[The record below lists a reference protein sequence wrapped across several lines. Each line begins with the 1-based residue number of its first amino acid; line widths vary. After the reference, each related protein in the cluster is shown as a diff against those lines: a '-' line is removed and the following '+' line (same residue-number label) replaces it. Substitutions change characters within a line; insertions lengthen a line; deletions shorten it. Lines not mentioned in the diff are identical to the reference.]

1 MSGEAVFMIMMGGI
15 HVFIGPLVGAGL
27 LQIFNDTV
35 TRFTPYHGLALGV
48 VILLF
53 TLGFQRGVTDIFR
66 VLRRPSHEAPSAK
79 ETS

>member
-1 MSGEAVFMIMMGGI
+1 
-15 HVFIGPLVGAGL
+15 
-27 LQIFNDTV
+27 
-35 TRFTPYHGLALGV
+35 LGV